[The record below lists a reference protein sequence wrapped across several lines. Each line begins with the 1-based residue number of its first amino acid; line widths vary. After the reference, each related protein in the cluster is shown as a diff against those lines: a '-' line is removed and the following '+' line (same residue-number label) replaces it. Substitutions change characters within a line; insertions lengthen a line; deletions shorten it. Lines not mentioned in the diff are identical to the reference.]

1 MITIL
6 EMEKS
11 LEKERRG
18 EDTGYG
24 LTHSSAPVDIAQYAR
39 DVRKDTAEL
48 ASYALSEYSAS
59 VQSKGSYTP
68 NNLEGHLAETE
79 LGDNEDDATPHTSF
93 THGHED
99 VIDEISEP
107 PSPNEQGL
115 GGAHSFQS
123 PQSGASALTVML
135 RNSSGSNR
143 SQTTSNADTDATE
156 EVDDSDLEDLE
167 SQQTSIRAM
176 RSSHHSRHVQAS
188 ERTPLI
194 RTESKTSHHQRP
206 NYLNGEHD
214 LEQEPFHQR
223 TNSWPWPKVDTL
235 VAKQVQKSRKIARKI
250 GHPSKWNKQ
259 TIWRKAIV
267 EPAGFLPAVV
277 LGALLNVLDA
287 LSYGMI
293 LFPLGEPLFEKL
305 GPAGISMFYVSCI
318 VSQLTFSFGGSIF
331 KGGVGSE
338 MIEVVPFFHKM
349 AFTILATVGEENP
362 KAVISTTITSYAIS
376 SMLTGLVFFLMGMFR
391 FGYIVGFIPRHIL
404 IGCIGGVGWFLIATG
419 LEVTARL
426 DGSLKYNWDT
436 LQQLFQA
443 NTAALWTIPLALGV
457 ILYRS
462 SKVFTGKY
470 YLPSFILM
478 IPAVFYFFVAVLPG
492 LNVPDMRKNGWVFAA
507 PDADEPW
514 WFFYTLY
521 GMPSSSPCTL
531 STPFSLSSN

>member
-1 MITIL
+1 
-6 EMEKS
+6 
-11 LEKERRG
+11 
-18 EDTGYG
+18 
-24 LTHSSAPVDIAQYAR
+24 
-39 DVRKDTAEL
+39 
-48 ASYALSEYSAS
+48 
-59 VQSKGSYTP
+59 
-68 NNLEGHLAETE
+68 
-79 LGDNEDDATPHTSF
+79 
-93 THGHED
+93 
-99 VIDEISEP
+99 
-107 PSPNEQGL
+107 
-115 GGAHSFQS
+115 
-123 PQSGASALTVML
+123 ML
-135 RNSSGSNR
+135 RNSPPSQR
-143 SQTTSNADTDATE
+143 SVATSEAATE
-156 EVDDSDLEDLE
+156 EVSDSDLEDLE
-167 SQQTSIRAM
+167 SQQTAIRVTSRR
-176 RSSHHSRHVQAS
+176 RSSHHSRHTATD

-194 RTESKTSHHQRP
+194 RTESKTSQHHRP

-214 LEQEPFHQR
+214 LEQEPFQR
-223 TNSWPWPKVDTL
+223 RAGSWPWPKVDRV
-235 VAKQVQKSRKIARKI
+235 VARQVRRGKKIARKI
-250 GHPSKWNKQ
+250 GHPSKWNKK
-259 TIWRKAIV
+259 TIWRKAV
-267 EPAGFLPAVV
+267 AEPVGFLPAVV

-293 LFPLGEPLFEKL
+293 LFPLGEPLFAKL

-349 AFTILATVGEENP
+349 AFTILATVGEDNP

-426 DGSLKYNWDT
+426 DGNLKYNWDT
-436 LQQLFQA
+436 LQELFQA
-443 NTAALWTIPLALGV
+443 NTAALWTIPLALGI

-521 GMPSSSPCTL
+521 GSFPPPLTFPPAPSTFQEL
-531 STPFSLSSN
+531 KLTPHQTSNPSIGAQ